1 MSEQQ
6 HQSDPR
12 ILNRRTLARDHAGLA
27 GFLAPGMSVLDVGCG
42 TGAITLGI
50 AQAVGSAG
58 TVVGM
63 DRNQGLIEI
72 ARSTHA
78 AVSHLTFEVGDATEL
93 PFENRFDIV
102 TAARTLQWVADV
114 ETALAAMKRAS
125 KPGGHVVVLDY
136 NHARNQW
143 SPDPPSEFTGFYRAF
158 LAWRASNQW
167 DNEIA
172 DHLPRLFEAA
182 GLVDVHSHV
191 QDETTTREDADFVE
205 RTALWTEVIDNLST
219 VLVDAGACT
228 PAQLAEARSRYEE
241 WRLSSL
247 SVQLL
252 SMRTVTGRVP

>member
-27 GFLAPGMSVLDVGCG
+27 TCLTPGMSVLDVGCG

-50 AQAVGSAG
+50 AQAVGPAG
-58 TVVGM
+58 TVVGV

-78 AVSHLTFEVGDATEL
+78 AVSHLTFEIGDATVL

-114 ETALAAMKRAS
+114 ETALAAMQRAAKS
-125 KPGGHVVVLDY
+125 GGLVVVLDY
-136 NHARNQW
+136 NHAHNQW
-143 SPDPPSEFTGFYRAF
+143 TPHPPSAFAEFYRAF
-158 LAWRASNQW
+158 LAWREANQW

-182 GLVDVHSHV
+182 GLVDVRSDT
-191 QDETTTREDADFVE
+191 QDVLTARDDADFEE

-219 VLVDAGACT
+219 VLVDAGVCT
-228 PAQLAEARSRYEE
+228 PAQLANARSSYED